1 MHCVYERREVNNNT
15 IGRLQWMGSGNAI
28 VGGLQVHK
36 ARDLSN
42 V

>member
-1 MHCVYERREVNNNT
+1 MD
-15 IGRLQWMGSGNAI
+15 GNAI

-42 V
+42 VLSYSKILIITNGC